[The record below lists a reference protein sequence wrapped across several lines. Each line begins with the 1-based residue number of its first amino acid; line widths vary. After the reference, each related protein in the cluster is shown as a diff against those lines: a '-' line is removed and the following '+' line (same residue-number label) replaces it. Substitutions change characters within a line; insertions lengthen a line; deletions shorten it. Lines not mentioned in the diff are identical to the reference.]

1 MKHSL
6 RGGLFIKVVIVWKS
20 YIGKGLMQTLN
31 LRTHLKLEYNK
42 KKEFS
47 SLVPI
52 LLNYFT
58 FLT

>member
-42 KKEFS
+42 KKSFQAS
-47 SLVPI
+47 
-52 LLNYFT
+52 
-58 FLT
+58 FLFY